1 MEICGLSNKVALIT
15 GGSSGLGRESAIAF
29 ADAGAKVV
37 IADIDARGG
46 EKTAQTIADQNG
58 NVLFVKA
65 DVSKSHQVNQLIQQ
79 VVKTYGRLDCAHN
92 NAGIEGELAKTG
104 DCSEDNWNN
113 VIQTNLK
120 STWLC
125 LKFEILQMVQQASGT
140 IVNTSS
146 VYGLVGSE
154 RGLPAYVASKH
165 GIVGLTKTAA
175 LEYACSGIR
184 VNAVCPG
191 AIDTPFRK
199 RLIDKN
205 HEKNLECYK
214 RYPIGRIG
222 RPDEVANAVV
232 WLCSEAASYITGSV
246 LTIDGGLTAK

>member
-1 MEICGLSNKVALIT
+1 MEICGLRNKVALIT

-29 ADAGAKVV
+29 AEAGAKVV
-37 IADIDARGG
+37 IADIDAHGG
-46 EKTAQTIADQNG
+46 EQTAQMIADQDND
-58 NVLFVKA
+58 VLFVKA
-65 DVSKSHQVNQLIQQ
+65 DVSKSHHVDQLIQQ

-92 NAGIEGELAKTG
+92 NAGIEGELAKTS

-113 VIQTNLK
+113 VIETNLK
-120 STWLC
+120 SAWLC
-125 LKFEILQMVQQASGT
+125 LKFEIRQMVKQASGA

-165 GIVGLTKTAA
+165 GIVGLTRTAA
-175 LEYACSGIR
+175 LEYALLGIR

-191 AIDTPFRK
+191 AIDTPFRE
-199 RLIDKN
+199 RLVEKSR
-205 HEKNLECYK
+205 EKNLENSQ

-246 LTIDGGLTAK
+246 LTIDGGLTAR

>member
-1 MEICGLSNKVALIT
+1 M
-15 GGSSGLGRESAIAF
+15 
-29 ADAGAKVV
+29 
-37 IADIDARGG
+37 
-46 EKTAQTIADQNG
+46 IADQNG

-65 DVSKSHQVNQLIQQ
+65 DVSKSRNVDQLIQQ

-92 NAGIEGELAKTG
+92 NAGIEGGLSKTA

-113 VIQTNLK
+113 VIETNLK
-120 STWLC
+120 SAWLC
-125 LKFEILQMVQQASGT
+125 LKFEIRQMVQQASGA

-165 GIVGLTKTAA
+165 GIVGLTRTAA

-184 VNAVCPG
+184 VNAICPG
-191 AIDTPFRK
+191 AIDTPFRE
-199 RLIDKN
+199 RLVEKSR
-205 HEKNLECYK
+205 EKNFECYK

-232 WLCSEAASYITGSV
+232 WLCSKAASYITGSV
-246 LTIDGGLTAK
+246 LTIDGGLTAKRFQKSILMFSREF